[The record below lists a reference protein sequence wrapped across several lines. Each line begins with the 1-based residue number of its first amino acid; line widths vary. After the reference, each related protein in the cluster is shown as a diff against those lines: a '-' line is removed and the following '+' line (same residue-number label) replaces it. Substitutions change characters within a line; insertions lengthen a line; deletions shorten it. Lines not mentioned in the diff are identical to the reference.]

1 MNSLYELDP
10 KWQKLLTLDNFLG
23 GLTVN
28 EFVESLSKDHSIKAV
43 SSSLSYG
50 QSGSR
55 DDGMQLQDEHDAA
68 NWERLDPK
76 PFIRTFES
84 TLKELKG
91 LNDDAVSKKNR
102 FEDQVA
108 RQELVH
114 SENVIDLATDIQRI
128 NIQFSELDNK
138 LTNVN
143 QIVSPLSDKLESTI
157 RKRKNYV
164 KSVELI
170 TEYSNFYTT
179 GSSTNIENLRTSK
192 NWRNKI
198 QAATYIKNL
207 LELSRKVETTAIPK
221 TSEVTKF
228 IEKYS
233 EMMETT
239 LLENFNSAYREN
251 DFNQLN
257 EIALIL
263 NQFNGGINV
272 IQSFINQHAYFI
284 NSDEIG
290 LDEQMEIDDQ
300 FKKRLMDQN
309 IHTVVY
315 EQNILNMLNDIESVI
330 KNESKIVNG
339 VFEGRASYVM
349 QLFVQRVFVQQI
361 EPKVETLLNNSL
373 SLSNLAYVRTLHGL
387 YSLIGQFVKDLTEFF
402 QILEIDQDT
411 TDSKSVPNA
420 LDNNSNSSIITVL
433 EQCSSD
439 MFSRYLYDRA
449 RYFDIEKRN
458 LENILVDKTSI
469 FTNEHSKEINSKM
482 LLNKLG
488 KMMEKDE
495 DGNTHYEEFITQT
508 ATTSKRKLSQFNE
521 FMKKR
526 FDRLDHLSN
535 LSLTRSNTLSHDRDV
550 GVGRSHLSNS
560 QDTNNRGND
569 YNNDAMLDNSDP
581 SFNLDTV
588 DSMLKCVVES
598 VARVMELVPNKASEY
613 SLELLDIMFL
623 GTVGNY
629 VEMSLEVAFFRMKQL
644 DIYKLDDFNLSF
656 LSYVTKSTDILNLV
670 STSIKAIFLPLL
682 SDAPDAKKQVI
693 ELTNNNIRKCEISI
707 NIIID
712 EIASVYSA
720 KFSDILAKQNKKDFI
735 PKSQDLLDQDTLPAV
750 EISNLLT
757 SLYSQTSVY
766 LEEKNLK
773 AFLDNIGEELYGLL
787 LAHYSKFQVSSIGGI
802 IVTKDII
809 GFQTVIEDWRIPN
822 LLEKFATLRELAN
835 IFTVQPDLLDSLTKE
850 GHLATLKRDII
861 QSYIAKREDFN
872 HDNFMTNMK
881 MNLKQYT

>member
-1 MNSLYELDP
+1 MNSLYDLDP

-28 EFVESLSKDHSIKAV
+28 EFVESLGKDHSIRVA
-43 SSSLSYG
+43 SSLNFG
-50 QSGSR
+50 TDTTTTGL
-55 DDGMQLQDEHDAA
+55 QLQDEQDTA
-68 NWERLDPK
+68 NWQRLDTK

-84 TLKELKG
+84 TLKELKS
-91 LNDDAVSKKNR
+91 LNEDAISKKNK
-102 FEDQVA
+102 FGEQVS

-114 SENVIDLATDIQRI
+114 SENVIDLSNDIQRI
-128 NIQFSELDNK
+128 NGQFNDLDNK

-170 TEYSNFYTT
+170 TEYTNFYEF
-179 GSSTNIENLRTSK
+179 GNSKNIENLRISK
-192 NWRNKI
+192 NWKNKI

-207 LELSRKVETTAIPK
+207 LDLSRKIETTAIPK
-221 TSEVTKF
+221 TSEITKT

-233 EMMETT
+233 EMMETS

-263 NQFNGGINV
+263 NHFNGGINV

-290 LDEQMEIDDQ
+290 LDDQANIDDQ

-315 EQNILNMLNDIESVI
+315 EQNILKMLNEIESVV
-330 KNESKIVNG
+330 KNESKIVKG
-339 VFEGRASYVM
+339 VFEERASYVM
-349 QLFVQRVFVQQI
+349 QLFIQRVFVQKI
-361 EPKVETLLNNSL
+361 EPKIETLLNNSL

-387 YSLIGQFVKDLTEFF
+387 FSLIGQFVKDLTEFF
-402 QILEIDQDT
+402 QVLEIEQEQFN
-411 TDSKSVPNA
+411 TDSKLITNTFENI
-420 LDNNSNSSIITVL
+420 NNSSNSSIITVL

-439 MFSRYLYDRA
+439 MFSRYIYDRA

-458 LENILVDKTSI
+458 LETILVDTTSI
-469 FTNEHSKEINSKM
+469 FTNKHNKEIQSKM

-488 KMMEKDE
+488 KMLEKDDE
-495 DGNTHYEEFITQT
+495 ANTHYEEFINQT
-508 ATTSKRKLSQFNE
+508 TTTSKRKISQFND

-535 LSLTRSNTLSHDRDV
+535 LSLSRSNTVSKDRD
-550 GVGRSHLSNS
+550 SSQLSNI
-560 QDTNNRGND
+560 QPPGDDEYGGENVMAD
-569 YNNDAMLDNSDP
+569 ISDP
-581 SFNLDTV
+581 EFNLDTV

-598 VARVMELVPNKASEY
+598 IARVMELVPNKSSEY

-623 GTVGNY
+623 GIVGNY
-629 VEMSLEVAFFRMKQL
+629 VEMSLEVAFFKVKNF
-644 DIYKLDDFNLSF
+644 DIYKSEDFNLS
-656 LSYVTKSTDILNLV
+656 LLNYITRSTDILNLL
-670 STSIKAIFLPLL
+670 STSVKAIFKPLL
-682 SDAPDAKKQVI
+682 NNSPDSKKQII
-693 ELTNNNIRKCEISI
+693 ESTNNNIRKCEISI

-712 EIASVYSA
+712 EITEVYSA
-720 KFSDILAKQNKKDFI
+720 KFSNTLTKQNKKDFT
-735 PKSQDLLDQDTLPAV
+735 PKSQDLLDQDTLPAI
-750 EISNLLT
+750 EITNLLS
-757 SLYSQTSVY
+757 SLYTQSSIY
-766 LEEKNLK
+766 LKNKNLNS
-773 AFLDNIGEELYGLL
+773 FLNCIGEELYDLL
-787 LAHYSKFQVSSIGGI
+787 LDHYCKFQVSSIGGI

-809 GFQTVIEDWRIPN
+809 GFQNVIEDWRIPN
-822 LLEKFATLRELAN
+822 LLEKFSTLRELAN

-850 GHLATLKRDII
+850 GHLATLDRDVI
-861 QSYIAKREDFN
+861 QSYITKREDFN
-872 HDNFMTNMK
+872 HDNFISNVK

>member
-1 MNSLYELDP
+1 MNSLYDLDP

-28 EFVESLSKDHSIKAV
+28 EFVESLGKDHSIRVA
-43 SSSLSYG
+43 SSLDFSTDTTI
-50 QSGSR
+50 SGI
-55 DDGMQLQDEHDAA
+55 QLQDEQDTA
-68 NWERLDPK
+68 NWQRLDTK

-84 TLKELKG
+84 TLKELKS
-91 LNDDAVSKKNR
+91 LNEDAISRKNKFGEQVS
-102 FEDQVA
+102 

-114 SENVIDLATDIQRI
+114 SENVIDLSSDIQRI
-128 NIQFSELDNK
+128 NGQFNDLDNK

-170 TEYSNFYTT
+170 TEYSNFYKF
-179 GSSTNIENLRTSK
+179 GNSKNIENLRISK
-192 NWRNKI
+192 NWKNKI

-207 LELSRKVETTAIPK
+207 LDLSRKIETTAIPK
-221 TSEVTKF
+221 TSEITKS

-263 NQFNGGINV
+263 NHFNGGINV

-290 LDEQMEIDDQ
+290 LDDQMNIDDQ

-315 EQNILNMLNDIESVI
+315 EQNILKMLNEIESVV
-330 KNESKIVNG
+330 KNESKIVKG
-339 VFEGRASYVM
+339 VFEERASYVM
-349 QLFVQRVFVQQI
+349 QLFIQRVFVQKI

-387 YSLIGQFVKDLTEFF
+387 FSLIGQFVKDLTEFF
-402 QILEIDQDT
+402 QILEIEQDEVNK
-411 TDSKSVPNA
+411 DSKLITNTFES
-420 LDNNSNSSIITVL
+420 NNNSSIITVL

-439 MFSRYLYDRA
+439 MFSRYIYDRA

-458 LENILVDKTSI
+458 LETILVDTTSI
-469 FTNEHSKEINSKM
+469 FTNKHNKEIQSKM

-488 KMMEKDE
+488 KMLEKDDE
-495 DGNTHYEEFITQT
+495 ANTHYEEFINQT
-508 ATTSKRKLSQFNE
+508 TTTSKRKISQFND

-535 LSLTRSNTLSHDRDV
+535 LSLSRSNTFSKDRD
-550 GVGRSHLSNS
+550 SSQLSNIQS
-560 QDTNNRGND
+560 PGDDSYSDENIMTD
-569 YNNDAMLDNSDP
+569 ISDP
-581 SFNLDTV
+581 EFNLDTV

-598 VARVMELVPNKASEY
+598 IARVMELVPNKSSEY

-623 GTVGNY
+623 GIVGNY
-629 VEMSLEVAFFRMKQL
+629 VEMSLEVAFFRVKNF
-644 DIYKLDDFNLSF
+644 DIYKSEDFNLS
-656 LSYVTKSTDILNLV
+656 LLNYITKSTDILNLL
-670 STSIKAIFLPLL
+670 STSVKAIFMPLL
-682 SDAPDAKKQVI
+682 NNSPDGKKQII
-693 ELTNNNIRKCEISI
+693 ESTNNNIRKCEISI

-712 EIASVYSA
+712 EITEVYSA
-720 KFSDILAKQNKKDFI
+720 KFSNTLTKQNKKDFT
-735 PKSQDLLDQDTLPAV
+735 PKSQDLLDQDTLPAI
-750 EISNLLT
+750 EITNLLS
-757 SLYSQTSVY
+757 SLYTQASIY
-766 LEEKNLK
+766 LKNKNLNS
-773 AFLDNIGEELYGLL
+773 FLNCIGEELYDLL
-787 LAHYSKFQVSSIGGI
+787 LDHYCKFQVSSIGGI

-809 GFQTVIEDWRIPN
+809 GFQNVIEDWRIPN
-822 LLEKFATLRELAN
+822 LLEKFSTLRELAN

-850 GHLATLKRDII
+850 GHLATLDRDVI

-872 HDNFMTNMK
+872 HDNFISNVK